1 VALGMAGR
9 AVGRK
14 CREGKWSRQDGSS
27 QMRSGLV
34 RAEQGRA
41 GQSRAEQGRQPLH
54 RNYTLAVY
62 GTTAAALSLEVN
74 GGSEMGRMD
83 ALSGWL
89 AGWQR

>member
-1 VALGMAGR
+1 MVETR
-9 AVGRK
+9 RVK
-14 CREGKWSRQDGSS
+14 SDEV
-27 QMRSGLV
+27 RSC
-34 RAEQGRA
+34 QGRA